1 VVVQAQADQVVHL
14 DQAAVQVQVDQ
25 VELLVV
31 QAHLVQAEHLDQV
44 VQVVLVEVQVH
55 PGQADQV
62 VLLVHLLLYLVR
74 PDMLLNLAAH
84 QLLQILL
91 LQYLNLGHV
100 LVLVQQVLVKD

>member
-1 VVVQAQADQVVHL
+1 VVLQAQVVQV
-14 DQAAVQVQVDQ
+14 AVQVQVDQ
-25 VELLVV
+25 VVHLVV
-31 QAHLVQAEHLDQV
+31 QVHLVQAELLDQV
-44 VQVVLVEVQVH
+44 VQVELLVVQVH

-62 VLLVHLLLYLVR
+62 VVLVHLLLYLVQ
-74 PDMLLNLAAH
+74 PDMLLNLVVH